1 MTSGQY
7 TGWQAEDMNIKG
19 TYSGVIVP
27 MITPV
32 NGDLTIDQMAV
43 HMILDTFVNAG
54 VSPFILGTT
63 GESASLPASLKSEL
77 VRVVADRVK
86 GKTTIYAGI
95 SGNCLKETLEDAV
108 RYQEMGVDVVV
119 AHLPFY
125 FTLTADQI
133 LDYFEKLASGVPCP
147 LIIYNNPITVKQSV
161 PLDIAEQLSYH
172 QNIAGIKDS
181 ERGIERL
188 DRSIQLW
195 KNRED
200 FVHLVG
206 WTAQAAYALLK
217 GSDGIVPSTA
227 NFIPE
232 LYQSLY
238 TSAGKGDQTTAFDL
252 QDRADRISDI
262 YLKDRSVSQSI
273 PALKYVMSL
282 MGLCQSHVF
291 PPLNEPD
298 IKEQN
303 KIRDQVKSAM
313 GISLKS

>member
-1 MTSGQY
+1 M
-7 TGWQAEDMNIKG
+7 
-19 TYSGVIVP
+19 V
-27 MITPV
+27 TPV
-32 NGDLTIDQMAV
+32 NKDLTIDKIAV
-43 HMILDTFVNAG
+43 YRILDTFISAG

-63 GESASLPASLKSEL
+63 GESASIPANLKSEM
-77 VRVVADRVK
+77 VRLVADQVK
-86 GKTTIYAGI
+86 GKLTIYAGI

-108 RYQEMGVDVVV
+108 RYQEVGVDVVV

-125 FTLTADQI
+125 FPLTADQM
-133 LDYFEKLASGVPCP
+133 LDYFEKLAFGVPCP

-161 PLDIAEQLSYH
+161 PLDIAEQLSYI

-195 KNRED
+195 KDRED

-206 WTAQAAYALLK
+206 WTAQSAYALLK

-238 TSAGKGDQTTAFDL
+238 ESAADGDSIMAFNL

-273 PALKYVMSL
+273 PALKYIMSL
-282 MGLCQSHVF
+282 MDLCQRHVF

-298 IKEQN
+298 IQEQN
-303 KIRDQVKSAM
+303 IIRDQLNQQWQFL
-313 GISLKS
+313 LKADSRNENE

>member
-1 MTSGQY
+1 M
-7 TGWQAEDMNIKG
+7 
-19 TYSGVIVP
+19 V
-27 MITPV
+27 TPV
-32 NGDLTIDQMAV
+32 NKDLTIDKIAV
-43 HMILDTFVNAG
+43 YRILDTFISAG

-63 GESASLPASLKSEL
+63 GESASIPANLKSEL
-77 VRVVADRVK
+77 
-86 GKTTIYAGI
+86 TIYAGI

-108 RYQEMGVDVVV
+108 RYQEVGVDVVV

-125 FTLTADQI
+125 FPLTADQM
-133 LDYFEKLASGVPCP
+133 LDYFEKLAFGVPCP

-161 PLDIAEQLSYH
+161 PLDI

-195 KNRED
+195 KDRED

-206 WTAQAAYALLK
+206 WTAQSAYALLK

-238 TSAGKGDQTTAFDL
+238 ESAADGDSIMAFNL

-273 PALKYVMSL
+273 PALKYIMSL
-282 MGLCQSHVF
+282 MDLCQRHVF

-298 IKEQN
+298 IQEQN
-303 KIRDQVKSAM
+303 IIRDQLNQQWQFL
-313 GISLKS
+313 LKADSRNENE